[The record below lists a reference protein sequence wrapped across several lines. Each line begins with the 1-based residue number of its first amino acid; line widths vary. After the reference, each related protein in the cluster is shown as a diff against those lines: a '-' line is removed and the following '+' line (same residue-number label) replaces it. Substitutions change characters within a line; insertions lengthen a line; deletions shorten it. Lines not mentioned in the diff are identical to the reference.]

1 MKKKKTAYDDF
12 LKERQ
17 EIFEE
22 LFILVNSD
30 EPEQEIQ
37 ELKQN
42 KTEKTKIDRRINNE
56 LI

>member
-17 EIFEE
+17 EMLEE
-22 LFILVNSD
+22 LVVLVSSD
-30 EPEQEIQ
+30 EPDQEIQ

-42 KTEKTKIDRRINNE
+42 KNRQENK
-56 LI
+56 

>member
-1 MKKKKTAYDDF
+1 MKKKKIAYDNF

-17 EIFEE
+17 ELFEE
-22 LFILVNSD
+22 LVILVSSD

-42 KTEKTKIDRRINNE
+42 RKNKQENK
-56 LI
+56 

>member
-17 EIFEE
+17 ELFEE
-22 LFILVNSD
+22 LVILVSSD

-42 KTEKTKIDRRINNE
+42 RKNKQENK
-56 LI
+56 